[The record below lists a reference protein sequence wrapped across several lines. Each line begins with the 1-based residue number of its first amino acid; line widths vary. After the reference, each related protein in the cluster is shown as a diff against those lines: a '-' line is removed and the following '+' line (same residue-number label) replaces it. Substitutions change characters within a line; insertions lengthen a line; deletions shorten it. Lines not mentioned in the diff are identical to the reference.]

1 MMKTPPYDT
10 GKVKI
15 GEHYQAPLRC
25 AMSHDAERLQK
36 ALLKRPQRY
45 IDAER
50 AEWAEV
56 IKDSLMWTAFIV
68 MLGCM
73 MLTPQIIQFLQGA

>member
-15 GEHYQAPLRC
+15 GEHYQPPLRNM
-25 AMSHDAERLQK
+25 MSRDAERLQT
-36 ALLKRPQRY
+36 ALLETPQRY
-45 IDAER
+45 IDADR
-50 AEWAEV
+50 AQWAAV

-68 MLGCM
+68 VLGCM
-73 MLTPQIIQFLQGA
+73 MMTPQIIHFFKGA